1 MPTQLTKP
9 ATRTINVRV
18 PEAIFNQ
25 LDEIA
30 QATARTK
37 SYVTL
42 AALSQYLEEQA
53 WQIRDIEA
61 GIAEANQGKFATEAE
76 INAVFAKHGA

>member
-1 MPTQLTKP
+1 MPAEPAKS

-25 LDEIA
+25 LEEIA

-37 SYVTL
+37 SYLTL
-42 AALSQYLEEQA
+42 TALSNYLDEQS

-61 GIAEANQGKFATEAE
+61 GIAEADQGKFATQTEVS
-76 INAVFAKHGA
+76 AVFAKHGA